1 MAITNNTNITD
12 SFVLP
17 VTDGQIS
24 AFSVW
29 VKKTYGTYNGYL
41 GALNAPAIDI
51 YIRTHIL
58 PLDMKSVLRET
69 EPYIGVK
76 HYDIHIKRLQL
87 YRERILAKIKYMK
100 GKLGKL
106 VFPVEAAQIRRDK
119 RDEAIRRRQEIEEA
133 RLRQQ
138 QIMAIYVVVDRL
150 RFSFPEIPTIMTHTI
165 VQKQLSK
172 KEAETCCMDND
183 CVICLSTHKMT
194 DACTINCGHQFGRIC
209 LAKWK
214 NDTCPLC
221 RTKIKEITEFVLND
235 ISVIFDEK
243 VTQEQPIKV
252 V

>member
-12 SFVLP
+12 SLVFP
-17 VTDGQIS
+17 VTDGQVE
-24 AFSVW
+24 AFGTW
-29 VKKTYGTYNGYL
+29 IKNIYGSYNGYL
-41 GALNAPAIDI
+41 GALNSPAIDK

-76 HYDIHIKRLQL
+76 HCDIHIKRLQL

-106 VFPVEAAQIRRDK
+106 VFPVIAAQIRRDK
-119 RDEAIRRRQEIEEA
+119 RDEVIRRRQAIEEA
-133 RLRQQ
+133 RLRYQQ
-138 QIMAIYVVVDRL
+138 LMAVYVVVDRL
-150 RFSFPEIPTIMTHTI
+150 RFGIPSMPSTMTHTI

-172 KEAETCCMDND
+172 EEADTCCMDDD
-183 CVICLSTHKMT
+183 CVICLSTHKMM

-221 RTKIKEITEFVLND
+221 RTTIKEITEFVLND
-235 ISVIFDEK
+235 SSVIFDEK
-243 VTQEQPIKV
+243 VTQEQPINV